1 MVALRIKESGKNKD
15 HIKMESGKDRQTG
28 GMSSVQARGTA
39 QDRAG
44 WTVRV
49 VQPYSAPSSD

>member
-1 MVALRIKESGKNKD
+1 
-15 HIKMESGKDRQTG
+15 MESGKERQMG

-44 WTVRV
+44 WIVRV
-49 VQPYSAPSSD
+49 DKPYSAPTSVLEYSDFIGVNTERTI